1 MGSDDAMDQATAAV
15 LDHNK
20 HIQKTK
26 GRRHGHEEIAGNNSL
41 TVQAKEPSRYC
52 ERLSSHS
59 SSKRPKNWGAIRAQ
73 MAREIGSLRTSME
86 RAKLWTVGTGL
97 GTILSVWSAAFA
109 LARFLKP

>member
-20 HIQKTK
+20 HTQKTK

-59 SSKRPKNWGAIRAQ
+59 SSKWPKNWGRS
-73 MAREIGSLRTSME
+73 GSRWPGRSVRSGPPLSVPSCGR
-86 RAKLWTVGTGL
+86 WYGL
-97 GTILSVWSAAFA
+97 GTILSVWA
-109 LARFLKP
+109 LRSPWPGFWNP